1 MTVLK
6 TEFKKALTSQGVN
19 VHAVQNELVQTNH
32 RHAALHLSD
41 GFEGAEGSVL

>member
-1 MTVLK
+1 MTVLR

-19 VHAVQNELVQTNH
+19 VHAVQTNH